1 MFSEKEQKTEEF
13 TCNTGQYTT
22 CGQCECPPDK
32 IGNMCECQI
41 DSEGDKDFYSN
52 CTDPDAPEDQ
62 KKICSGWGQ
71 CQCGKCACQKF
82 GAERTIY
89 GEYCQC
95 DTDLCPKGSN
105 GMPCGGKEHGN
116 CLCDGTCECA
126 PGKAPK
132 IAIDS
137 LFWSTF
143 RINFE
148 SGLLWPG

>member
-1 MFSEKEQKTEEF
+1 
-13 TCNTGQYTT
+13 
-22 CGQCECPPDK
+22 
-32 IGNMCECQI
+32 MCECQI

-148 SGLLWPG
+148 SGLL